1 MNKYTKNTLKLDI
14 KIKASK
20 SLIVFSCAVIVV
32 VLLLCAAVSLSIW
45 QWLVLALLGS
55 VLLMHIHWR
64 QKHRVHHIST
74 DEIDGVWLL
83 AKMDTQL
90 SALSVRHRLGAPTL
104 KKRLDQAIIHQ
115 AYLHDIDA
123 VALGITQ
130 AVILDFYVILPK
142 KQRLRVV
149 IFQDQLT
156 ARDFSQLMALARLRR
171 GMGV

>member
-1 MNKYTKNTLKLDI
+1 MINK
-14 KIKASK
+14 
-20 SLIVFSCAVIVV
+20 
-32 VLLLCAAVSLSIW
+32 
-45 QWLVLALLGS
+45 
-55 VLLMHIHWR
+55 
-64 QKHRVHHIST
+64 
-74 DEIDGVWLL
+74 
-83 AKMDTQL
+83 
-90 SALSVRHRLGAPTL
+90 SALSFL
-104 KKRLDQAIIHQ
+104 
-115 AYLHDIDA
+115 AYFHDIDA